1 MPPDPPGPG
10 GVGGASPAP
19 HRVRAE
25 LGGVVEDD
33 AEGVALACEDAAH
46 PVAHAN
52 AVVAAGT
59 RRGPILRRE
68 DHRLALLE
76 MRHAAS
82 GLCARTLLDEQ
93 KLPALEVLARLAQQH
108 RQLEGK
114 DHLAVEILV
123 KAVVASG
130 AVAQEQRRGL
140 PLAAA
145 GAESQQSREV
155 RGVTN
160 TPL

>member
-46 PVAHAN
+46 PVAHTN
-52 AVVAAGT
+52 AVVGAGT
-59 RRGPILRRE
+59 GRGPISRRE

-76 MRHAAS
+76 MHHAAP
-82 GLCARTLLDEQ
+82 GLRSWMLLDKQE
-93 KLPALEVLARLAQQH
+93 LSALA
-108 RQLEGK
+108 
-114 DHLAVEILV
+114 
-123 KAVVASG
+123 
-130 AVAQEQRRGL
+130 
-140 PLAAA
+140 
-145 GAESQQSREV
+145 
-155 RGVTN
+155 
-160 TPL
+160 